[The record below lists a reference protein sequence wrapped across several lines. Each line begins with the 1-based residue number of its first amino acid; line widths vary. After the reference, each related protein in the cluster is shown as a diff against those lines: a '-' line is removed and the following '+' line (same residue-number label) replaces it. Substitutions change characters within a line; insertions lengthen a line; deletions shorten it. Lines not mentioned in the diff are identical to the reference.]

1 MAGRGRRPL
10 TLPPTKTPLL
20 RPYPLLERSVGPKGG
35 PLRQSVMLS
44 GNIVNIVRGPG
55 ILVLYR
61 RYGLPSTVYALALN
75 KYWTLPRAIAPPN
88 VSRVVSFVGETRD
101 EGTLLGLT

>member
-1 MAGRGRRPL
+1 MYPCSLPNPVSQGSEIAVLAGRGRRPL

-20 RPYPLLERSVGPKGG
+20 RPYPLLERLVGPKGG

-61 RYGLPSTVYALALN
+61 GTV
-75 KYWTLPRAIAPPN
+75 
-88 VSRVVSFVGETRD
+88 
-101 EGTLLGLT
+101 GTASLLRSICFGTK

>member
-1 MAGRGRRPL
+1 MWFRQAPTRVFGGLGGSGSGCFLHEGGDKGGARAGRGRRPL

-20 RPYPLLERSVGPKGG
+20 RPYPLLERLVGPKGG

-55 ILVLYR
+55 ILVLYH
-61 RYGLPSTVYALALN
+61 RYGLPFYRSML
-75 KYWTLPRAIAPPN
+75 WH
-88 VSRVVSFVGETRD
+88 
-101 EGTLLGLT
+101 